1 MENVLIYGSI
11 FDITE
16 DMTNEEIGLLFKG
29 INSWRKGEE
38 VIFEDRYLKGIWM
51 GIKPNL
57 DKLKDSYDKKVSANQ
72 ANGNKGGRPKKNTT
86 PTKEVP
92 NSVSNEVSQPVEVIS
107 SEVKEDV
114 VEMIKP
120 STNKSKGKKV
130 VSKLILN
137 DVVKYN
143 FDNDNINTGQSVDL
157 YNSIE
162 NDKFLYVEDL
172 EVIINEYIME
182 NEIAKQFN

>member
-11 FDITE
+11 FDMTE

-38 VIFEDRYLKGIWM
+38 VIFEDRYLKGIWI

-57 DKLKDSYDKKVSANQ
+57 DKLKEAYDNKVSTNQ
-72 ANGNKGGRPKKNTT
+72 ANGKKGGRPKKEKNDT
-86 PTKEVP
+86 PKDDSKEL
-92 NSVSNEVSQPVEVIS
+92 SKPVEVIA

-114 VEMIKP
+114 LEEIKP
-120 STNKSKGKKV
+120 LPTNKSEGKKI